1 MDNLNVETFFD
12 EQTYTL
18 TYIVY
23 DKVTKDAVIID
34 PVLDYDQASS
44 TITTES
50 VKKIAIYVKERGL
63 KPHYILESHAH
74 ADHLTGALK
83 LKSFF
88 PDVKVAINKNIKI
101 VQEVFGTKFNI
112 LKEIKLEDF
121 DTFLNEDELLVAG
134 SIEVKAVFTPG
145 HTPACTSFIIGNNVF
160 TGDALFM
167 PDYGTGRCDFPGG
180 DANALYDSI
189 TKKLYTLPDETN
201 VYTGHD
207 YQPGG
212 RELKYKSTIGENRKS
227 NVHLSADTSRE
238 EYVKFRTSRDK
249 TLAAPK
255 LLLPSIQVN
264 IRGGHMP
271 APQDNGVRY
280 LQMPLT
286 FKD

>member
-1 MDNLNVETFFD
+1 MDNLNIKTFFD

-18 TYIVY
+18 TYVVY
-23 DKVTKDAVIID
+23 DNVTKDAVIID

-50 VKKIAIYVKERGL
+50 VEKVAIFVKEAGL
-63 KPHYILESHAH
+63 KPHYILETHAH

-83 LKSFF
+83 LKDFF
-88 PDVKVAINKNIKI
+88 PGVKVAINENIKI
-101 VQEVFGTKFNI
+101 VQEVFGAKFNI

-121 DTFLNEDELLVAG
+121 DAFLNEDEPLVAG
-134 SIEVKAVFTPG
+134 TIEVKTIFTPG
-145 HTPACTSFIIGNNVF
+145 HTPACSSFIIGNNVF

-212 RELKYKSTIGENRKS
+212 RELKYKSTIGENKKS
-227 NVHLSADTSRE
+227 NVHLRADTSRE
-238 EYVKFRTSRDK
+238 EYVQFRTSRDK

-271 APQDNGVRY
+271 EPQDNGVRY

>member
-1 MDNLNVETFFD
+1 MDNLKIETFFD
-12 EQTYTL
+12 ELTYTL
-18 TYIVY
+18 TYVVF
-23 DKVTKDAVIID
+23 DEKTKDAVIID

-44 TITTES
+44 SISFES
-50 VKKIAIYVKERGL
+50 VEKVTNFVKDLGLNLHYV
-63 KPHYILESHAH
+63 LETHAH

-83 LKSFF
+83 LKDFF
-88 PDVKVAINKNIKI
+88 PDVKVAINENIKI
-101 VQEVFGTKFNI
+101 VQDVFGQHFNMMND
-112 LKEIKLEDF
+112 LSLDDF
-121 DTFLNEDELLVAG
+121 DEFLHEDQPIKAG
-134 SIEVKAVFTPG
+134 TIEIRTIFTPG
-145 HTPACTSFIIGNNVF
+145 HTPACSSFVIGNNVF

-189 TKKLYTLPDETN
+189 KNKLYTLPNDTN

-212 RELKYKSTIGENRKS
+212 RELKFKSTIGENKKS
-227 NVHLSADTSRE
+227 NIHLKESTTRE
-238 EYVKFRTSRDK
+238 EYVNFRTARDK
-249 TLAAPK
+249 TLSAPK

-271 APQDNGVRY
+271 KPQGNGVRY
-280 LQMPLT
+280 LKMPLS